1 MNLLRYASLSNWTV
15 ENIQSYE
22 PENTL
27 MPFAVFCNEHAL
39 HETHVRL
46 KRQVMREPRTSSGA
60 TDSVQSHE
68 ALEIRDLR
76 WFIEAC
82 QGSCS
87 RLSWK
92 VVDEDAERRNTS
104 GYRFRVNAFVF
115 VFIFIFSLYLYLYFY
130 LGPHLQ
136 SLESR
141 KPNLRHPRRLS
152 RISVEKQFR
161 RFDSTGISSMKLLKV
176 TGNPSAEKAV
186 TGKYQLGIHFS
197 SLRLYSCF

>member
-1 MNLLRYASLSNWTV
+1 VNLLRYASLSNWTV

-92 VVDEDAERRNTS
+92 VVDEDAERRSAS

-115 VFIFIFSLYLYLYFY
+115 VFTSALT
-130 LGPHLQ
+130 LGSICNLWNP
-136 SLESR
+136 ESQTCGTR
-141 KPNLRHPRRLS
+141 GVGQEFPS
-152 RISVEKQFR
+152 RNSSVASISTR
-161 RFDSTGISSMKLLKV
+161 ISSMKLLKV

>member
-1 MNLLRYASLSNWTV
+1 MNLLRYVSLSNWTV

-92 VVDEDAERRNTS
+92 VVDEDAERRSAS

-115 VFIFIFSLYLYLYFY
+115 IFIFIFVFYLYLYFY
-130 LGPHLQ
+130 LGQHLQ
-136 SLESR
+136 PLESR
-141 KPNLRHPRRLS
+141 KPNLRHPRRWS

-161 RFDSTGISSMKLLKV
+161 RFDLD
-176 TGNPSAEKAV
+176 
-186 TGKYQLGIHFS
+186 
-197 SLRLYSCF
+197 

>member
-1 MNLLRYASLSNWTV
+1 
-15 ENIQSYE
+15 
-22 PENTL
+22 

-92 VVDEDAERRNTS
+92 VVDEDAERRSAS

-115 VFIFIFSLYLYLYFY
+115 VFICICLPHHSLSSDAED
-130 LGPHLQ
+130 GGSVRQ
-136 SLESR
+136 SNR
-141 KPNLRHPRRLS
+141 
-152 RISVEKQFR
+152 
-161 RFDSTGISSMKLLKV
+161 
-176 TGNPSAEKAV
+176 
-186 TGKYQLGIHFS
+186 
-197 SLRLYSCF
+197 

>member
-87 RLSWK
+87 RLNWK